1 MDIIFDMAS
10 GKSPSPPVRDNTIAV
25 HDEVIPALAMR
36 EPSPA
41 GAEKQPLAHGIHL
54 INALLKRV

>member
-10 GKSPSPPVRDNTIAV
+10 GKSPSPPVRDNTLAAR
-25 HDEVIPALAMR
+25 DQVIPALAMR

-41 GAEKQPLAHGIHL
+41 GAEKQPQANDIHL
-54 INALLKRV
+54 INALLMRY